1 MSRAADITGKIGF
14 LSLGDILQ
22 LIGSVGGTGILYMNS
37 KYAPDRGE
45 IYFIKGD
52 IINALNNSETGLKAL
67 YSLFGWAD
75 ADFEFLRENVE
86 IKREIRESRMA
97 LIMDGL
103 RMVDD
108 GSVKYIGPPKEND
121 DVEQIEESIE
131 IPLIKGGS
139 VDYLYVAAE
148 EEFYRGQQIFKE
160 NTHGDWIWI
169 ILEGT
174 VSVIKETSKGT
185 VRLVRLGEGTFIG
198 SINSFLF
205 KNSVRNTTVV
215 AEDNVQLGILD
226 VQRLAREYAD
236 TSPEFRKIVKS
247 LDNRL
252 RQVIEKTVEIYLKK
266 ENPKDFLNDK
276 KELIKQGD
284 EHTKFS
290 MLKQGDA
297 FIIRD
302 VTADKIL
309 LAQLGKDDFIGR
321 LPFPDIDAGH
331 EPESA
336 SVFIS
341 DNTESSEPDIES
353 LITEYKAISP
363 MLRNIIRNIASCIEA
378 ITHVACEI
386 KERF

>member
-1 MSRAADITGKIGF
+1 MSRADITGKIGF

-37 KYAPDRGE
+37 KYAPNQGE
-45 IYFIKGD
+45 IYFTRGD

-75 ADFEFLRENVE
+75 ADFEFFRNHVE

-108 GSVKYIGPPKEND
+108 GSVKYIGPIKED
-121 DVEQIEESIE
+121 EDIKQIEERLE
-131 IPLIKGGS
+131 IPLIKGTA

-148 EEFYRGQQIFKE
+148 EEFDRGQRIFQE

-266 ENPKDFLNDK
+266 ENVKDILNNK

-284 EHTKFS
+284 NNTKFS
-290 MLKQGDA
+290 ILKQGDA
-297 FIIRD
+297 FIFRD
-302 VTADKIL
+302 IKQDKIL
-309 LAQLGKDDFIGR
+309 LAQLGKEDFIGK
-321 LPFPDIDAGH
+321 LPFPDIDTGH

-341 DNTESSEPDIES
+341 DNTEISEPDIES
-353 LITEYKAISP
+353 LIREYKAISP
-363 MLRNIIRNIASCIEA
+363 MLRNIIRNIASCIGSV
-378 ITHVACEI
+378 THVACEI